1 MSKPVL
7 VWYQLLNIPTREAL
21 VLGIFNIFIKA
32 WSWCGVLFIKTKT
45 SLKFFLVYVMV
56 CLQNVKTHAAFG
68 KMECTCFREQ
78 NALKQA
84 RAFQVPHEIMNPM
97 LS

>member
-1 MSKPVL
+1 MSKPVP

-32 WSWCGVLFIKTKT
+32 WSWCGVLFLKTKKP
-45 SLKFFLVYVMV
+45 LKFFLVYVMV
-56 CLQNVKTHAAFG
+56 CLQNVKTHPAFG

-78 NALKQA
+78 HALKQA
-84 RAFQVPHEIMNPM
+84 
-97 LS
+97 